1 MECGCCGAGFSKV
14 QKDSFG
20 CSAAR
25 NKGKAICTNM
35 VTIKQKDLE
44 ARVLDALAHHLMDP
58 EAVAAFCEA
67 YTAERN
73 RLAAAATTTRT
84 TMEKELATTKRDHAK
99 LVDAIIAGVPADQVK
114 DKMIALDDRRKDLEA
129 QLAAADA
136 APAPVR
142 LHPTMSQTYRD
153 RVAALI
159 RALAESEGMEEAREA
174 IRGLI
179 EKIVLTPRAEGLG
192 LTVDLHGALASLLL
206 LATGAPVH
214 RVARM
219 AAGAQNDKSSAGAE
233 LQGIDIVD
241 KTVLV
246 AGADN
251 HRHLPTPFCFV

>member
-1 MECGCCGAGFSKV
+1 
-14 QKDSFG
+14 
-20 CSAAR
+20 
-25 NKGKAICTNM
+25 
-35 VTIKQKDLE
+35 
-44 ARVLDALAHHLMDP
+44 MDP

-73 RLAAAATTTRT
+73 RLAATATSSRT
-84 TMEKELATTKRDHAK
+84 KLEKELATTKRDHGK

-114 DKMIALDDRRKDLEA
+114 DKMIALDARRKELEG
-129 QLAAADA
+129 QLAQANSS
-136 APAPVR
+136 PAPVR
-142 LHPTMSQTYRD
+142 LHPKMSETYRE

-159 RALAESEGMEEAREA
+159 LGLADSEGMEEAREA

-179 EKIVLTPRAEGLG
+179 EKIVLTPRADGPG

-219 AAGAQNDKSSAGAE
+219 ASLAQNDNSSARAE
-233 LQGIDIVD
+233 LQGIDMID

-246 AGADN
+246 AGAGFEPAAF
-251 HRHLPTPFCFV
+251 RL